1 MSAGYQKLIQGP
13 VWLLK
18 QVLVVAFALLVLDV
32 LWGVASRYVLGHQS
46 RWTEEL
52 ALFLLIWVSM
62 LGAAVVYEEKAHLG
76 VDYFVGKLD
85 VYAQRWAS
93 LMVDLI
99 VMAFSLLVLVYG
111 GWVLVVETLKAGQVS
126 TALGIPMGYVYM
138 AVPISGVFFVLFG
151 LGHMGATLAAKAG
164 EVDQKG

>member
-1 MSAGYQKLIQGP
+1 M
-13 VWLLK
+13 
-18 QVLVVAFALLVLDV
+18 
-32 LWGVASRYVLGHQS
+32 
-46 RWTEEL
+46 

-85 VYAQRWAS
+85 APAQRWAG
-93 LMVDLI
+93 LMVDFI
-99 VMAFSLLVLVYG
+99 VMLFSLLVLVYG

-126 TALGIPMGYVYM
+126 TALGMPMGYVYM

-151 LGHMGATLAAKAG
+151 LGHIAATLAAKAG

>member
-1 MSAGYQKLIQGP
+1 MREFYRKLIQGP

-18 QVLVVAFALLVLDV
+18 QVLVGAFALLVLDV
-32 LWGVASRYVLGHQS
+32 LWGVASRYILGHQS

-85 VYAQRWAS
+85 APAQRWAG
-93 LMVDLI
+93 LMVDFI
-99 VMAFSLLVLVYG
+99 VMLFSLLVLVYG

-126 TALGIPMGYVYM
+126 TALGMPMGYVYM

-151 LGHMGATLAAKAG
+151 LGHIAAIVLEKAE
-164 EVDQKG
+164 EVEQKG

>member
-1 MSAGYQKLIQGP
+1 MREFYRKLIQGP

-18 QVLVVAFALLVLDV
+18 QVLVGAFALLVLDV
-32 LWGVASRYVLGHQS
+32 LWGVASRYILGHQS

-85 VYAQRWAS
+85 APAQRWAG
-93 LMVDLI
+93 LMVDFI
-99 VMAFSLLVLVYG
+99 VMLFSLLVLVYG

-126 TALGIPMGYVYM
+126 TALGMPMGYVYM

-151 LGHMGATLAAKAG
+151 LGQIAAIVLEKAE
-164 EVDQKG
+164 EVEQKG